1 MKQILTG
8 ITDTQFINICNNA
21 DSMASACAS
30 VQLHFTTFKRYAT
43 KLGCYHTNQGG
54 KCKVKNREYG
64 CDLKDILDGKYP
76 QYQTYKLK
84 NRLISEG
91 MKYNICEICG
101 ISEWNNKPLNME
113 LDHIDGNK
121 TNHNIDNLQ
130 ILCPNCHAQ
139 TPTYRAKN
147 IKSH

>member
-1 MKQILTG
+1 MKKLLNG
-8 ITDTQFINICNNA
+8 ITEQQFIDICNTSS
-21 DSMASACAS
+21 SMASACATI
-30 VQLHFTTFKRYAT
+30 QLHFTTFKRYAV
-43 KLGCYHTNQGG
+43 KLGCYNKNQGG
-54 KCKVKNREYG
+54 KGKAKDREYG
-64 CDLKDILDGKYP
+64 CSLNDILDGKHP

-91 MKYNICEICG
+91 IKHNICEICG

-121 TNHNIDNLQ
+121 TNHNINNLQ

-147 IKSH
+147 IKAH